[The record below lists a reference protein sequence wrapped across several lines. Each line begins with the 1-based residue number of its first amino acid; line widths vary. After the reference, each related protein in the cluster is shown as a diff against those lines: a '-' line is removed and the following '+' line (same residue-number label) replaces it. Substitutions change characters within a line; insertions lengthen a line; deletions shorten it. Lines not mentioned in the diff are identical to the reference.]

1 MARSDKKNRECICCR
16 KAFSTPQKLRQH
28 YTSTKNQ
35 CSLPSINN
43 QPTEPRS
50 PSFIPAL
57 PTPKPDG
64 KYIDKYARK
73 PGEHMKTWSARLHR
87 RWVEIAGEKC
97 DLPQNLKECQRL
109 YQDILQADD
118 EALELQP
125 TTQDEDQVG
134 EAGPG
139 PTTQAN
145 ALAPP
150 VREELTSIDKI
161 NQQVDDYELL
171 KELGMIEETEIEK
184 SLGNWKGLKEV
195 GKVEDHTPEGDLH
208 FEEEEDGDPSR
219 PYRNLSALS
228 K

>member
-50 PSFIPAL
+50 PSSIPAPVVHTRGRDRRKEKTQTVITK

-73 PGEHMKTWSARLHR
+73 PGEHMKTWSARLRR
-87 RWVEIAGEKC
+87 RWVKIAGEKC

-139 PTTQAN
+139 PSTQAN

-150 VREELTSIDKI
+150 S
-161 NQQVDDYELL
+161 
-171 KELGMIEETEIEK
+171 
-184 SLGNWKGLKEV
+184 
-195 GKVEDHTPEGDLH
+195 
-208 FEEEEDGDPSR
+208 
-219 PYRNLSALS
+219 
-228 K
+228 